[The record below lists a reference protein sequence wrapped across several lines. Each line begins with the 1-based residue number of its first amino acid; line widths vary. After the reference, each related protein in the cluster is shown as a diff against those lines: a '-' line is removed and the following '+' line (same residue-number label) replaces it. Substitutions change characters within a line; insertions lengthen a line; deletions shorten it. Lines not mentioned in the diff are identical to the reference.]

1 MNKKVI
7 AIAAAVL
14 TAFSGCAS
22 NVTDPEQITVSE
34 VLSSLTETEAPVTED
49 DADVPEEV
57 TDNIPDETEGVSE
70 TTVSEETT
78 AEEPAEAE
86 PVDEKRASYD
96 SGAERFLEA
105 LGSGTAGEFIYSD
118 YDFLKNITLS
128 DYSFE
133 LLNSDEYEAQYAVTI
148 DVSESSDEY
157 IPQGKSEWLLTIG
170 YSIPTGYVVSFYP
183 ADRYPEGWDGG
194 SIYDRFEEGSAM
206 YEAANI
212 AYNISFL
219 AGIFDTNETPL
230 EEWVPDEGSGH
241 RFYHSVFLDYENGV
255 TPEQLSEAIK
265 MEYGLTLP
273 VDKMNLKV
281 DEEGLL
287 PKNCAHGWIWT
298 LYDIVNYSSDENEI
312 MIELV
317 FYGDE
322 SRFYPVKQSKYYFDI
337 NEDNSVT
344 LRSVEKVFDKGYDIV
359 QLSV

>member
-7 AIAAAVL
+7 AMMAAVL

-22 NVTDPEQITVSE
+22 NATAPEQITVSE
-34 VLSSLTETEAPVTED
+34 VLSSLTETEAPVTESI
-49 DADVPEEV
+49 A
-57 TDNIPDETEGVSE
+57 ETTTEAPSEISE
-70 TTVSEETT
+70 TMLETTAETSETT

-105 LGSGTAGEFIYSD
+105 LGSGTAGEFIYAD

-133 LLNSDEYEAQYAVTI
+133 LLNSDDYEAQYAVTI
-148 DVSESSDEY
+148 DVSDSSDEY
-157 IPQGKSEWLLTIG
+157 IPPEKSEWLLTIG

-183 ADRYPEGWDGG
+183 ADIYPEGWDGG
-194 SIYDRFEEGSAM
+194 SIYDTFEEGSAM

-230 EEWVPDEGSGH
+230 DEWVPDETSGH
-241 RFYHSVFLDYENGV
+241 RFFHTIDLDYENGV
-255 TPEQLSEAIK
+255 TPEQLSEAVK
-265 MEYGLTLP
+265 KEYGLTLP
-273 VDKMNLKV
+273 ADKINMKI
-281 DEEGLL
+281 DEDGFL
-287 PKNCAHGWIWT
+287 PKDCAHGWIWT

-322 SRFYPVKQSKYYFDI
+322 ARFYPVKQSKYYFDI
-337 NEDNSVT
+337 NEDNSVS
-344 LRSVEKVFDKGYDIV
+344 LRSVEKVFDKGDDIV
-359 QLSV
+359 RLSV